1 MNGATGE
8 PVATELVELL
18 RRLLA
23 ALAAAPGR
31 PHRIRIGR
39 GGYEVEVEWEAAG
52 APPAVNGAVNGTANG
67 TANGAVNGSA
77 NGSAE
82 RETGPVGRHRRADD
96 ALAVPDGAAAWAR

>member
-1 MNGATGE
+1 MNGASGE

-39 GGYEVEVEWEAAG
+39 GGYEVEVEWAADG
-52 APPAVNGAVNGTANG
+52 IPPAVNGSVNGA
-67 TANGAVNGSA
+67 ANGAANGSA
-77 NGSAE
+77 NGFTE

-96 ALAVPDGAAAWAR
+96 APAVPDGAAARMR

>member
-52 APPAVNGAVNGTANG
+52 VPPAVNGAVNGA
-67 TANGAVNGSA
+67 ANGAVNGSA

-82 RETGPVGRHRRADD
+82 RETGPVGRHRRADG

>member
-1 MNGATGE
+1 MNGASGE

-39 GGYEVEVEWEAAG
+39 GGYEVEVEWAADG
-52 APPAVNGAVNGTANG
+52 IPPAVNGSVNGA
-67 TANGAVNGSA
+67 A
-77 NGSAE
+77 NGSAKGFTE
-82 RETGPVGRHRRADD
+82 REAGPVGRHRRADD
-96 ALAVPDGAAAWAR
+96 APAVPDGAAARMR

>member
-52 APPAVNGAVNGTANG
+52 VPPAVNGAVNGTANG
-67 TANGAVNGSA
+67 AVNGSTE
-77 NGSAE
+77 G
-82 RETGPVGRHRRADD
+82 ETGPVGRHRRADD
-96 ALAVPDGAAAWAR
+96 ALALPDGAAAWAR

>member
-52 APPAVNGAVNGTANG
+52 VPPAVNGSV
-67 TANGAVNGSA
+67 NGAVNGSA
-77 NGSAE
+77 TGAVNGISA

>member
-52 APPAVNGAVNGTANG
+52 VPPVVNGSVKGA
-67 TANGAVNGSA
+67 ANGAVNGSA
-77 NGSAE
+77 NGVTE